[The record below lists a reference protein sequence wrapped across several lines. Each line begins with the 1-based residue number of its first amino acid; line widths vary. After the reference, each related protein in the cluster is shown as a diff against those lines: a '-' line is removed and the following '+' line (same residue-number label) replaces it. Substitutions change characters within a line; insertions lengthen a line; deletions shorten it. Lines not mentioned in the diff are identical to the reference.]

1 MRDIRDAPWA
11 EWAEATLRAMLEE
24 DIASIALATISRDG
38 GVGTAYYGCGSREI
52 GIAAKLLLARALDM
66 EAEEDAEDGAEDGES
81 GEEG

>member
-11 EWAEATLRAMLEE
+11 EWAETTLRAMLEE
-24 DIASIALATISRDG
+24 DITRDG
-38 GVGTAYYGCGSREI
+38 GVGTAYYGCGSREM

-81 GEEG
+81 GGEG